1 MARMELLK
9 KQQIR
14 LKDDISNRLENF
26 LIGTVAKSPAMSG
39 YGLTTKV
46 NGKTVSLYV
55 RKGVASQAQEMTGE
69 YAKLWSRIQKLSKIN
84 WKILKLSSS

>member
-1 MARMELLK
+1 MELLK